1 MKSFIYRKDVPKRRS
16 VSTVINLVISEST
29 VNSFGRMQ
37 QVHQLRNKGIL
48 CLLLLLKKTA
58 VRQSASSLSMDGCKR
73 HMY

>member
-1 MKSFIYRKDVPKRRS
+1 
-16 VSTVINLVISEST
+16 
-29 VNSFGRMQ
+29 MQ

-73 HMY
+73 HIYQYRTTIAIDNQAGVESLPVIV